1 MRRKGEDTFAMKRR
15 RMPYAAK
22 IKRDDLFRAADSR
35 EIEAMVRR
43 ITAAGGC
50 SARKLGGGVSNR
62 SVAH

>member
-1 MRRKGEDTFAMKRR
+1 MKRR
-15 RMPYAAK
+15 RPYVAK
-22 IKRDDLFRAADSR
+22 IKRDDPFQAADR
-35 EIEAMVRR
+35 PEIEAMVRR

>member
-1 MRRKGEDTFAMKRR
+1 
-15 RMPYAAK
+15 MPYVAK
-22 IKRDDLFRAADSR
+22 IKRDDPFRSADSR

-62 SVAH
+62 SDAH